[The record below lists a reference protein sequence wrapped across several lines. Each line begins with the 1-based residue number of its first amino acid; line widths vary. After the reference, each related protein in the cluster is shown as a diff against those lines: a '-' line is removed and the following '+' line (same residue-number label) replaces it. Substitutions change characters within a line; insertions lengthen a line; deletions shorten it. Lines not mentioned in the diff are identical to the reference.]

1 MQNNPWVEQPG
12 NSFPQLPVILLACLM
27 VNLCGGPLGAETF
40 RLETA
45 TIADI
50 NAAFEAGALTSERLV
65 QLYLNRI
72 EAYDQKGPKLNS
84 IITLNPRALE
94 RARELDAER
103 RRSGPRSILHGIPI
117 AVKDLFDTHD
127 MPTSG
132 GFLPMAKSQPWR
144 DAFVVD
150 KLRKAGAIILAKLN
164 QNDWFA
170 VANWGAS
177 TVAGQVQ
184 NPYKLGYVPGGS
196 SSGPGV
202 AMGAYFAAAGLGS
215 ETGVSIR
222 NPTSE
227 NNLFGLAPSQGLI
240 SRAGVLSISITQD
253 RAGPMAR
260 SVYDVAAL
268 LSLVAGFDPED
279 LYTQESI
286 GKIPEEGYTAFVDA
300 DGLEGAR
307 LGVLRD
313 LFSSSPEEA
322 EGVALIEAAVADIK
336 AQRATVIDPISTGLD
351 LFALIRSVG
360 VKNFEKKM
368 TSNLYFDRVGPGS
381 VFRTMGEIVEKHPDM
396 ISPVLIERNKVGAL
410 DHNREYAAQLKSRRM
425 IKEMMIDLM
434 DKYELDALVYP
445 FKTLPANKIGEGWS
459 WKTAYNPLSSAT
471 GLPAMVAPAGFT
483 REGLPIAVEFLGR
496 PFSEPTLIR
505 LASGYEAATGH
516 RKTPPATPPLPGET
530 FNY

>member
-1 MQNNPWVEQPG
+1 MKNDPLVTQLENPFRRL
-12 NSFPQLPVILLACLM
+12 SLILLAALM
-27 VNLCGGPLGAETF
+27 VTVCGGPLVAETF

-45 TIADI
+45 TIADM

-72 EAYDQKGPKLNS
+72 EAYDQQGAELNS
-84 IITLNPRALE
+84 IITLNPKALE

-103 RRSGPRSILHGIPI
+103 RRSGPRSLLHGIPI

-127 MPTSG
+127 LPTSG

-196 SSGPGV
+196 SSGTGV

-222 NPTSE
+222 NPTS
-227 NNLFGLAPSQGLI
+227 
-240 SRAGVLSISITQD
+240 D
-253 RAGPMAR
+253 
-260 SVYDVAAL
+260 SV
-268 LSLVAGFDPED
+268 VAGFDPED

-300 DGLEGAR
+300 DGLKGAR
-307 LGVLRD
+307 IGVLRD
-313 LFSSSPEEA
+313 LFSSSPEET

-351 LFALIRSVG
+351 LFALINSVG

-381 VFRTMGEIVEKHPDM
+381 VFRTMGELVEKHPDM
-396 ISPVLIERNKVGAL
+396 IPPVLVERNKVGEL
-410 DHNREYAAQLKSRRM
+410 DHNLEYATQLKSRRM

-445 FKTLPANKIGEGWS
+445 FKTLPAKKIGEGWS

-505 LASGYEAATGH
+505 LASGYEAVTGH
-516 RKTPPATPPLPGET
+516 RKTPPATPPLPGEVL
-530 FNY
+530 NY